1 MSAFGHAGANRHR
14 QPFDPITAVLFKI
27 IQAITYLFVLAA
39 LFMNPISK
47 QGIIDP
53 KAEYII
59 TVTWPDR
66 NPNDID
72 TYVED
77 PAGNLVNFSASAAG
91 LIHLDRDDRGN
102 LNDTLNI
109 NGKLIENP
117 LNQEVATIRGVIPGE
132 YVVNVHYYASEDNQ
146 PVPVTIRVDKIN
158 PKLEVLYYET
168 LTLER
173 KDDERTA
180 LRFTVQNNG
189 QVSNINHIAKSLVAK
204 AFKRG

>member
-1 MSAFGHAGANRHR
+1 MPALARAGSRHR

-27 IQAITYLFVLAA
+27 IQAITFLFVLAV
-39 LFMNPISK
+39 LFMNPVSK

-59 TVTWPDR
+59 TVAWPDK

-77 PAGNLVNFSASAAG
+77 PAGNLIDFASPAAG

-109 NGKLIENP
+109 NGKIIENP
-117 LNQEVATIRGVIPGE
+117 LNQEITTIRGVVPGE
-132 YVVNVHYYASEDNQ
+132 YVINIHYYATEDNKA
-146 PVPVTIRVDKIN
+146 VPVTVRVDKVN
-158 PKLEVLYYET
+158 PKLEVLYYDT
-168 LTLER
+168 LTLEH
-173 KDDERTA
+173 KDDEKTA
-180 LRFTVQNNG
+180 IRFTVLGNG
-189 QVSNINHIAKSLVAK
+189 AVTNINHIPKSLVSK
-204 AFKRG
+204 AFKRN

>member
-1 MSAFGHAGANRHR
+1 MSAFARSATRHR

-27 IQAITYLFVLAA
+27 IQAITYLFVLAV
-39 LFMNPISK
+39 LFMNPVSK

-59 TVTWPDR
+59 TVTWPDK

-77 PAGNLVNFSASAAG
+77 PAGNLVDFAATAAG

-102 LNDTLNI
+102 LNDTLNF
-109 NGKLIENP
+109 NGKIVENP
-117 LNQEVATIRGVIPGE
+117 LNQEVATIRGVITGE
-132 YVVNVHYYASEDNQ
+132 YVVNIHYYASEDSK
-146 PVPVTIRVDKIN
+146 PVPVTVRVDKVN
-158 PKLEVLYYET
+158 PKLEVVYYDT

-173 KDDERTA
+173 KDDEKTA
-180 LRFTVQNNG
+180 VRFTVLTDG
-189 QVSNINHIAKSLVAK
+189 SVANINHIPKSLVAK
-204 AFKRG
+204 AFKRN

>member
-1 MSAFGHAGANRHR
+1 MSAFARSATRHR

-27 IQAITYLFVLAA
+27 IQAITYLFVLAV
-39 LFMNPISK
+39 LFMNPVSK

-59 TVTWPDR
+59 TVTWPDK

-77 PAGNLVNFSASAAG
+77 PAGNLVDFAATAAG

-102 LNDTLNI
+102 LNDTLNF
-109 NGKLIENP
+109 NGKIVENP
-117 LNQEVATIRGVIPGE
+117 LNQEVATIRGVITGE
-132 YVVNVHYYASEDNQ
+132 YVVNIHYYASEDSK
-146 PVPVTIRVDKIN
+146 PVPVTVRVDKVN
-158 PKLEVLYYET
+158 PKLEVVYYDT

-173 KDDERTA
+173 KDDEKTA
-180 LRFTVQNNG
+180 VRFTVLTDG
-189 QVSNINHIAKSLVAK
+189 SVANINHLPKSLVAK
-204 AFKRG
+204 AFKRN

>member
-1 MSAFGHAGANRHR
+1 MSAFARAGSRHR
-14 QPFDPITAVLFKI
+14 QPFDPMTAVLFKI
-27 IQAITYLFVLAA
+27 IQAITYLFVLAV
-39 LFMNPISK
+39 LFMNPVSK

-59 TVTWPDR
+59 TVTWPDK

-77 PAGNLVNFSASAAG
+77 PAGNLINFSAAAAG

-109 NGKLIENP
+109 NGKIIENP
-117 LNQEVATIRGVIPGE
+117 LNQEVTTIRGVITGE
-132 YVVNVHYYASEDNQ
+132 YIVNIHYYATEDNK
-146 PVPVTIRVDKIN
+146 PVPVTIRIDKIN
-158 PKLEVLYYET
+158 PKLEVLYYDT

-173 KDDERTA
+173 KDDEKTA
-180 LRFTVQNNG
+180 IRFTVLSG
-189 QVSNINHIAKSLVAK
+189 GTVTNINHIPKSLVAK
-204 AFKRG
+204 AFKRN